1 MATMAATVI
10 LTGGTTTIA
19 QAADDPAFEVE
30 GNDTPPD
37 FSFEDTWADS
47 IPDLEEILRTINGA
61 RFPHRD
67 QATHVTRAERP
78 DHTSRR
84 PGSPAH
90 EVRAL
95 ESEAEAETEAEAD
108 ESTTHESQADESTA
122 HASTADE
129 SRAHRSRAHESRLHQ
144 AAKAERAERRAMPPR
159 LRNKSLAF
167 RLVSK
172 RSWSPR
178 QFRCLDRLWTKE
190 SNWNHRA
197 VNRSSGAYGIP
208 QALPASKM
216 RRAGRD
222 WRVNPETQIKWGL
235 TYIRSRYGTPCAAWA
250 HSKRHGWY

>member
-1 MATMAATVI
+1 MAATVM

-19 QAADDPAFEVE
+19 RAADDPAFEVE

-37 FSFEDTWADS
+37 FSFEDSWADS
-47 IPDLEEILRTINGA
+47 IPDLEEILRTINSG

-67 QATHVTRAERP
+67 QATHVRRAERP
-78 DHTSRR
+78 GHTTRRHESR
-84 PGSPAH
+84 AH
-90 EVRAL
+90 EPRAH
-95 ESEAEAETEAEAD
+95 ESQAHEA
-108 ESTTHESQADESTA
+108 HSQADESEA
-122 HASTADE
+122 HE
-129 SRAHRSRAHESRLHQ
+129 SRAHESRAHGSRTHESRVHE
-144 AAKAERAERRAMPPR
+144 AARADRAERRAMPTK

-167 RLVSK
+167 QLVSE

-197 VNRSSGAYGIP
+197 VNHSSGAYGIP

-222 WRVNPETQIKWGL
+222 WRINPETQIKWGL
-235 TYIRSRYGTPCAAWA
+235 KYIRSRYGTPCAAWA
-250 HSKRHGWY
+250 HSRRHGWY